1 MPTAPTTMDELH
13 LPRGST
19 LKSRE
24 SADGQSKCECPTAD
38 HCGRALVRRSQP
50 SVEKGL
56 ITRTRRYNP
65 DRSPLPSEYTVLLP
79 TAQLNRIVTNDKA
92 YGDRPL
98 DLVAACQACNNHVG
112 NPARISPDP
121 TPRSNW

>member
-1 MPTAPTTMDELH
+1 MSRSWAG
-13 LPRGST
+13 GST
-19 LKSRE
+19 TRWRNLRAGILRANRHE
-24 SADGQSKCECPTAD
+24 NAG
-38 HCGRALVRRSQP
+38 HCQLAIPGVCTGRATCVHHVR
-50 SVEKGL
+50 G
-56 ITRTRRYNP
+56 
-65 DRSPLPSEYTVLLP
+65 
-79 TAQLNRIVTNDKA
+79 KA